1 MVPLIYNLSL
11 SFVVHTSVSTMES
24 SAVSRIYPMLEYRH
38 NNVSVS
44 NSTMWTW
51 NILRQYHTVLHPVCH
66 WKLPKRIRADWVHP
80 VRRHALNSY
89 NRLCER
95 ISMHLWVTI
104 TNTRLNKVWLFCI
117 LVACLPGFFF
127 NSTSESCQPCSLG
140 YYQPENGTT
149 VCLGCPTG
157 KTTLLLNSTAESD
170 CVGRF
175 PVLVYHL
182 QKAKEWTKMG

>member
-1 MVPLIYNLSL
+1 CIPCAIGNYQNESAQTECIPCDDMHS
-11 SFVVHTSVSTMES
+11 TATTGSVNES
-24 SAVSRIYPMLEYRH
+24 
-38 NNVSVS
+38 
-44 NSTMWTW
+44 
-51 NILRQYHTVLHPVCH
+51 Q
-66 WKLPKRIRADWVHP
+66 
-80 VRRHALNSY
+80 
-89 NRLCER
+89 
-95 ISMHLWVTI
+95 
-104 TNTRLNKVWLFCI
+104 CI
-117 LVACLPGFFF
+117 LACLPGFFF

-182 QKAKEWTKMG
+182 QKAKE